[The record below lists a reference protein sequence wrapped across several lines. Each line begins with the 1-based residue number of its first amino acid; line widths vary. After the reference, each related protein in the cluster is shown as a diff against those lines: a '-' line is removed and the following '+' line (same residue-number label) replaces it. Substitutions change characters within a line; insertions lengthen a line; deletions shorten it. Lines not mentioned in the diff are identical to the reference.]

1 MVNAEF
7 NKGKCSINTSGTN
20 FEVMVE
26 TSVIIEE
33 ITRGLLSD
41 CKESLKP
48 SIIAMF
54 KDSINY
60 AIDCGAK

>member
-1 MVNAEF
+1 MVKVEF
-7 NKGKCSINTSGTN
+7 NKGECMINTNGSN
-20 FEVMVE
+20 FEIMVE

-33 ITRGLLSD
+33 ITRGMLSD
-41 CKESLKP
+41 CKESIKP
-48 SIIAMF
+48 SIVNMF